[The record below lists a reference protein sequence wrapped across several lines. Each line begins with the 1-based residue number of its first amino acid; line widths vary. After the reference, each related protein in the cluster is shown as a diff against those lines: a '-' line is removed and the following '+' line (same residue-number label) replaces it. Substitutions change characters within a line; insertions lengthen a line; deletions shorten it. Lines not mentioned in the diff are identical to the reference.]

1 MKNIKSIRA
10 AIMLALLSSVFIFA
24 ACAKDNGTKLTEKDV
39 VGTWGAVVDDIES
52 TYIFYKNNTYIIPG
66 LIEQRKG
73 TSWSLAYEQ
82 LDGTYASYFNLN
94 DKEYV
99 VTIKY
104 EPESVTG
111 KFVLIKNKEGSYLI
125 AYTESATGMNFND
138 DYILQKIK

>member
-10 AIMLALLSSVFIFA
+10 VIMLALLSSVFIFA

-39 VGTWGAVVDDIES
+39 VGTWGVVEDLD
-52 TYIFYKNNTYIIPG
+52 TTFTFYKNNTFIIPG
-66 LIEQRKG
+66 SINERKG

-82 LDGTYASYFNLN
+82 LDDSYASYFNLN

-99 VTIKY
+99 VTMKC
-104 EPESVTG
+104 EVETT

-125 AYTESATGMNFND
+125 AYNDSITGMNFND
-138 DYILQKIK
+138 DYVMQKIK

>member
-39 VGTWGAVVDDIES
+39 VGKWGIVDDMTS
-52 TYIFYKNNTYIIPG
+52 VCTFYKNNTFTMSDF
-66 LIEQRKG
+66 IEQKKE

-82 LDGTYASYFNLN
+82 LDDSYASYFNLN

-99 VTIKY
+99 VTMKY
-104 EPESVTG
+104 ESDIM
-111 KFVLIKNKEGSYLI
+111 KFVLTKNKEGSYLI
-125 AYTESATGMNFND
+125 AYSDNYTGINFND
-138 DYILQKIK
+138 DYVMKKIK